1 MAKLRKIGDSWMID
15 YYDPQGKRIR
25 KCYKKK
31 KAAEAELGKRVS
43 LIAEGS
49 YLDVKKESTTTLGEL
64 LDRYEENFKKQ
75 PSFKGKRLYLQNFKN
90 HLGKD
95 TLIGNIRYVDLETY
109 RNQLAEKPVRVNKKG
124 VGKPRTTASINRE
137 ISCLHHVFSKATE
150 WDLVE
155 RSPFERKKT
164 LLQKENNA
172 RLRYLTEEEIA
183 RLLEACAPH
192 LRNIIICA
200 LNTGM
205 RKGEI
210 LSLKWSQVRN
220 GFIYLQ
226 KTKTNEPRQIPINDT
241 MAALFGELEA
251 ARGKEIRKT
260 DHVFTFA
267 PKAKKKEPGPLQV
280 LEPVTGNPISEMKKS
295 FATACKKAGLEDF
308 RFHDLRHTFASQLI
322 MRGAGLKDVQEL
334 LGHKTLTMT
343 MRYAHL
349 SQEHKKKA
357 VNLLNGLTAS
367 QNDFWA
373 KSGQKPET
381 RLSSSSLSH

>member
-1 MAKLRKIGDSWMID
+1 MAKLRKHGNSWMID
-15 YYDPQGKRIR
+15 YYDPQGKRVR
-25 KCYKKK
+25 KCYKKRK
-31 KAAEAELGKRVS
+31 VAEAELGKRVS
-43 LIAEGS
+43 LIAEGN
-49 YLDVKKESTTTLGEL
+49 YLDVKKESTTTLGEV

-75 PSFKGKRLYLQNFKN
+75 ASFKGKRLYLQNFKN
-90 HLGKD
+90 HFGAD
-95 TLIGNIRYVDLETY
+95 TLIENIRYIDLETY
-109 RNQLAEKPVRVNKKG
+109 RNQLAEKSVRVNKKG
-124 VGKPRTTASINRE
+124 VGKPRATASINRE
-137 ISCLHHVFSKATE
+137 ISCLHHVFSKAAE

-172 RLRYLTEEEIA
+172 RLRYLEDDEIA
-183 RLLEACAPH
+183 KLLEASAPH

-241 MAALFGELEA
+241 MAVLFAELEA

-267 PKAKKKEPGPLQV
+267 PKVKKKDPGPLKV
-280 LEPVTGNPISEMKKS
+280 LEPMKGKPINEMKKS

-357 VNLLNGLTAS
+357 VELLNELTAS
-367 QNDFWA
+367 QNDYRA
-373 KSGQKPET
+373 RNGQSAEAGHASVS
-381 RLSSSSLSH
+381 R